1 MNENSH
7 KYDDIIHL
15 LHPTSKKHPR
25 MSAWNRAAQFSPFAA
40 LTGHGEAIRETERLT
55 DTFTELLEDQ
65 KAQLDEQLQLLREH
79 LSFRPS
85 VEITFFQPDDKKSGG
100 SYLTVQGQ
108 VKKLDND
115 NRRILFAD
123 GTAVALEQIC
133 AIQSELF

>member
-15 LHPTSKKHPR
+15 PHPTSKKHPR

-100 SYLTVQGQ
+100 SYLTVQVQ
-108 VKKLDND
+108 VKKLDDD

-123 GTAVALEQIC
+123 GTTVALEQIC

>member
-15 LHPTSKKHPR
+15 PHPTSKKHPR

>member
-15 LHPTSKKHPR
+15 PHPTSKKHPR

-115 NRRILFAD
+115 SRRILFAD

>member
-15 LHPTSKKHPR
+15 PHPTSKKHPR

-108 VKKLDND
+108 VKKLDDD

-123 GTAVALEQIC
+123 GTVALEQIC

>member
-15 LHPTSKKHPR
+15 PHPTSKKHPR

-40 LTGHGEAIRETERLT
+40 LTGHREAIRETERLT

-108 VKKLDND
+108 VKKLDDD